1 MKTQF
6 LSTLLLALLCT
17 TVEAQKHPYGQ
28 NKAVGKTAQVNGI
41 SLYYEIYGQGQPL
54 LILHGNGGYSGSRAN
69 MMDDLIAQYQVITV
83 DHRCHGQSGCTD
95 ELNYQLMAS
104 DINQLLNHLKVDSA
118 YIYGHSDGGI
128 LGLIMGYQYPDK
140 VKKLVVSGANIK
152 HDSTALEPVI
162 VRIMKKYKQIKD
174 PTMRK
179 HIELM
184 VNYPD
189 IEFESLHG
197 IQAPTLVLAG
207 DRDAVRL
214 SHTVR
219 IFESIPKANLSIWP
233 ASTHFIGEE
242 QPKLLTQ
249 TLLDFFKK
257 PFRMPA
263 TTDWAKQV
271 ATQILPGVKY

>member
-1 MKTQF
+1 MKTHILCTLF
-6 LSTLLLALLCT
+6 LVLLSTSLC
-17 TVEAQKHPYGQ
+17 AQKHPYGQ
-28 NKAVGKTAQVNGI
+28 NKAIGQTAQVNGI

-69 MMDDLIAQYQVITV
+69 IMDDLISRYQVITV
-83 DHRCHGQSGCTD
+83 DHRCHGQSGCSD

-104 DINQLLNHLKVDSA
+104 DINELLNQLKIDST

-128 LGLIMGYQYPDK
+128 LGLIMGYKYPDK

-162 VRIMKKYKQIKD
+162 VRIMKKYTQIED

-184 VNYPD
+184 VNHPD
-189 IEFESLHG
+189 IEFESL
-197 IQAPTLVLAG
+197 QNLTAPTLIISG

-214 SHTVR
+214 SHTIR
-219 IFESIPKANLSIWP
+219 IFESIPNANLSIWP
-233 ASTHFIGEE
+233 ASTHFVGEE
-242 QPKLLTQ
+242 QPQLLVQ
-249 TLLDFFKK
+249 TLLGFFEK
-257 PFRMPA
+257 PFRKPA